1 MKTIKLM
8 QLSIQDFKSIS
19 QRNIDFAGHDSVIT
33 GRNGQGKTSIY
44 DALCWLLTGKDARGN
59 QPESEGFEIKPRDR
73 TGRVRDGVMPT
84 VIGVFQVDHETITF
98 KKTFKERWEKPR
110 GAAEARFSGHTT
122 EYEVD
127 HIPRKESEYKRVV
140 GELIGDDVF
149 RILTRCV

>member
-1 MKTIKLM
+1 MRTIKLM

-19 QRNIDFAGHDSVIT
+19 QRDIDFAGHDAIIT

-84 VIGVFQVDHETITF
+84 VIGVFQVDG
-98 KKTFKERWEKPR
+98 RN
-110 GAAEARFSGHTT
+110 
-122 EYEVD
+122 D
-127 HIPRKESEYKRVV
+127 H
-140 GELIGDDVF
+140 L
-149 RILTRCV
+149 